1 MNGVDD
7 DIRADFLTEA
17 GELVERLGEQL
28 VDLERSPDDRELL
41 NAVFRAFHTVKG
53 GAGFLG
59 LKAMVDLCHVAE
71 EVFGVVRAGTRK
83 LDANLMDATMQ
94 SVDQIQSMLAEV
106 AAGGDPSPAP
116 ASLLDALR
124 ASAAAP
130 PAQPAAVSVV
140 PAPVAESLTPT
151 RKAAPKK
158 KARAKSKTAT
168 APTAPAADSGSISED
183 EFEAL
188 LDALHGGAAPG
199 TVAKPAE
206 AAPPAAADTNTIT
219 EDEFEKL
226 LDLYHGGAAP
236 GAASPAVMQGFDSA
250 MPAASPGEAV
260 PAPPAAASM
269 AAPKPVPPAHPVSPP
284 AAASAATAETTVRVD
299 TVRLDQMMNL
309 VGELVLV
316 RNRLKTLRARNA
328 TPEAYGKVVGELDHI
343 TRSLQSAV
351 MKIRMQPIKKVFSKF
366 PKLARDV
373 ARGLGKQVDVELIG
387 EDTDL
392 DKNLVEALADPLVHM
407 VRNSVDHGIELPQQR
422 AASGKPAVGKLVLS
436 AEQQGDHILISVRD
450 DGAGID
456 PEKLRRKV
464 VEKGLMDPAQ
474 AAKLTSDECLQLVF
488 MAGFSTKDQVSDL
501 SGRGVGMD
509 VVKSKITALNG
520 SVVIESKVGQ
530 GSCVKLRVP
539 LTLAILPALM
549 VAVGNRLLA
558 LPLADVFDVFALD
571 ETRVRHLDHWQAL
584 LYRNRTL
591 RLIDLQQWTSADG
604 PATDAPRHVVVAQ
617 ADGERFGFIVH
628 SVKAREEV
636 VIKPLG
642 LGLRGLA
649 GLAGATVTGEGR
661 VALIVDFPGLVRA
674 WTTSLH
680 GLSMF

>member
-1 MNGVDD
+1 MSAHDHDIGD

-17 GELVERLGEQL
+17 GELLDRLGEQL
-28 VDLERSPDDRELL
+28 VELERNPQDRELL

-53 GAGFLG
+53 GAGFLA
-59 LKAMVDLCHVAE
+59 LTHMVELCHIAE
-71 EVFGVVRAGTRK
+71 EVFGVVRAGGRPMTPE
-83 LDANLMDATMQ
+83 LMDATMQ
-94 SVDQIQSMLAEV
+94 SLDQLISMMAEV
-106 AAGGDPSPAP
+106 SAGRDPSPAP
-116 ASLLDALR
+116 AALLAALK
-124 ASAAAP
+124 AQTAMPPAPAAAAVAAAP
-130 PAQPAAVSVV
+130 V
-140 PAPVAESLTPT
+140 PVMA
-151 RKAAPKK
+151 
-158 KARAKSKTAT
+158 
-168 APTAPAADSGSISED
+168 APAAKPKAKRARKPKAAATKGDDQITED

-188 LDALHGGAAPG
+188 LDQLHGGKPPGVDAPAVPAAP
-199 TVAKPAE
+199 AAE
-206 AAPPAAADTNTIT
+206 MSL

-226 LDLYHGGAAP
+226 LDQLHGGGAP
-236 GAASPAVMQGFDSA
+236 GMTAPTLP
-250 MPAASPGEAV
+250 PAA
-260 PAPPAAASM
+260 PAPPVREPAPAA
-269 AAPKPVPPAHPVSPP
+269 P
-284 AAASAATAETTVRVD
+284 AAAAPAAETTVRVD

-328 TPEAYGKVVGELDHI
+328 SPEAYAKSVGELDHI
-343 TRSLQSAV
+343 TRSLQAAV
-351 MKIRMQPIKKVFSKF
+351 MKIRMQPIRKVFSKF

-373 ARGLGKQVDVELIG
+373 ARGLGKQVDVELVG

-407 VRNSVDHGIELPQQR
+407 VRNSVDHGIELPQVR
-422 AASGKPAVGKLVLS
+422 AAAGKPATGKLLLS

-464 VEKGLMDPAQ
+464 VEKGLMDPSQ

-488 MAGFSTKDQVSDL
+488 MAGFSTKEQVSDL

-509 VVKSKITALNG
+509 VVKSKITGLNG

-549 VAVGNRLLA
+549 VSVGNRLLA

-571 ETRVRHLDHWQAL
+571 ETRLRRLDHWQAL
-584 LYRNRTL
+584 LYRNSTL
-591 RLIDLQQWTSADG
+591 RLVDLQAWTGAG
-604 PATDAPRHVVVAQ
+604 QPPAGEHGDAPRHVVVAQ
-617 ADGERFGFIVH
+617 AHGERYGFIVH

-674 WTTSLH
+674 WSSGLH
-680 GLSMF
+680 GIALY

>member
-1 MNGVDD
+1 MSASNNGIDD

-17 GELVERLGEQL
+17 GELLDRLGEQL
-28 VDLERSPDDRELL
+28 VELERNPQDRELL

-53 GAGFLG
+53 GAGFLA
-59 LKAMVDLCHVAE
+59 LTHMVELCHIAE
-71 EVFGVVRAGTRK
+71 EVFGVVRAGGRPMTPE
-83 LDANLMDATMQ
+83 LMDATMQ
-94 SVDQIQSMLAEV
+94 SLEQLVSMMAEV
-106 AAGGDPSPAP
+106 AAGHDPSPAP
-116 ASLLDALR
+116 AALLAALKAQTSAPP
-124 ASAAAP
+124 ASAAA
-130 PAQPAAVSVV
+130 AAVAPV
-140 PAPVAESLTPT
+140 PAEA
-151 RKAAPKK
+151 
-158 KARAKSKTAT
+158 
-168 APTAPAADSGSISED
+168 APAAKPKAKRVRKPKAAAASGSDLISED

-188 LDALHGGAAPG
+188 LDQLHGGKPPG
-199 TVAKPAE
+199 VDTPATP
-206 AAPPAAADTNTIT
+206 AQPAAEMSL

-226 LDLYHGGAAP
+226 LDQLHGGAAP
-236 GAASPAVMQGFDSA
+236 GMTA
-250 MPAASPGEAV
+250 
-260 PAPPAAASM
+260 PAPPAAA
-269 AAPKPVPPAHPVSPP
+269 PATPLREPALPAGP
-284 AAASAATAETTVRVD
+284 AAAAPAAETTVRVD

-328 TPEAYGKVVGELDHI
+328 TPEAYAKSVGELDHI
-343 TRSLQSAV
+343 TRSLQAAV
-351 MKIRMQPIKKVFSKF
+351 MKIRMQPIRKVFSKF

-407 VRNSVDHGIELPQQR
+407 VRNSVDHGIELPQVR
-422 AASGKPAVGKLVLS
+422 AAAGKPATGKLLLS

-464 VEKGLMDPAQ
+464 VEKGLMDPSQ

-488 MAGFSTKDQVSDL
+488 MAGFSTKEQVSDL

-509 VVKSKITALNG
+509 VVKSKITGLNG

-549 VAVGNRLLA
+549 VSVGNRLLA

-571 ETRVRHLDHWQAL
+571 ETRLRRLDHWQAL
-584 LYRNRTL
+584 LYRNSTL
-591 RLIDLQQWTSADG
+591 RLVDLQAWSGAGQPPPG
-604 PATDAPRHVVVAQ
+604 EHGDAPRHVVVAQ
-617 ADGERFGFIVH
+617 AHGERYGFIVH

-674 WTTSLH
+674 WSSGLH
-680 GLSMF
+680 GIALY

>member
-1 MNGVDD
+1 MSGVDD

-17 GELVERLGEQL
+17 GELLDRLGEQL
-28 VDLERSPDDRELL
+28 VELERNPQDRELL

-59 LKAMVDLCHVAE
+59 LTNMVALCHIAE
-71 EVFGVVRAGTRK
+71 EVFGVVRSGGRPMTPE
-83 LDANLMDATMQ
+83 LMDATMQ
-94 SVDQIQSMLAEV
+94 SLDQLISMMAEV
-106 AAGGDPSPAP
+106 SSGRDPSPAP
-116 ASLLDALR
+116 PELLAALK
-124 ASAAAP
+124 ANAA
-130 PAQPAAVSVV
+130 
-140 PAPVAESLTPT
+140 
-151 RKAAPKK
+151 
-158 KARAKSKTAT
+158 
-168 APTAPAADSGSISED
+168 TAPAAAAIAKPVMAAAPQPVPAETAMPKAKGKAKAGAKAAPDPAASLED

-188 LDALHGGAAPG
+188 LDQMHGGKPPG
-199 TVAKPAE
+199 VE
-206 AAPPAAADTNTIT
+206 APAAAAPAMSL
-219 EDEFEKL
+219 EDEFEAL
-226 LDLYHGGAAP
+226 LDQMHGGKVAAV
-236 GAASPAVMQGFDSA
+236 AATPAPVPEPAPLPAPAPAPAPVLVRDSA
-250 MPAASPGEAV
+250 
-260 PAPPAAASM
+260 PAAA
-269 AAPKPVPPAHPVSPP
+269 AP
-284 AAASAATAETTVRVD
+284 ASAATGETTVRVD

-328 TPEAYGKVVGELDHI
+328 SPETFAKSVGELDHI

-407 VRNSVDHGIELPQQR
+407 VRNSVDHGIEMPAVR
-422 AASGKPAVGKLVLS
+422 AASGKPATGKLVLA

-464 VEKGLMDPAQ
+464 VEKGLMDPSQ

-488 MAGFSTKDQVSDL
+488 MAGFSTKEQVSDL

-509 VVKSKITALNG
+509 VVKSKITGLNG
-520 SVVIESKVGQ
+520 SVVIESKIGQ

-549 VAVGNRLLA
+549 VSVGSRLLA

-571 ETRVRHLDHWQAL
+571 ETRLRRLDHWQAI
-584 LYRNRTL
+584 LYRNTTL
-591 RLIDLQQWTSADG
+591 RLIDLQAWSGSGTVSPGEAPDS
-604 PATDAPRHVVVAQ
+604 PRHVVIAQ
-617 ADGERFGFIVH
+617 VNGDRYGFIVN

-661 VALIVDFPGLVRA
+661 VALILDFPGLVSA
-674 WTTSLH
+674 WSSGLH
-680 GLSMF
+680 GITAY

>member
-7 DIRADFLTEA
+7 EIRADFLTEA
-17 GELVERLGEQL
+17 GELLDRLGEQL
-28 VDLERSPDDRELL
+28 IDLERNPQDRELL

-59 LKAMVDLCHVAE
+59 LTHMVALCHIAE
-71 EVFGVVRAGTRK
+71 EVFGVVRAGNRPMTP
-83 LDANLMDATMQ
+83 DLMDATMQ
-94 SVDQIQSMLAEV
+94 SLDQLISMMAEV
-106 AAGGDPSPAP
+106 SAGQDPSPAP
-116 ASLLDALR
+116 ASLLAALKAN
-124 ASAAAP
+124 ASTS
-130 PAQPAAVSVV
+130 PAPAAVAEP
-140 PAPVAESLTPT
+140 PAPLEKPKAKAKAKAKAE
-151 RKAAPKK
+151 AAPD
-158 KARAKSKTAT
+158 
-168 APTAPAADSGSISED
+168 PAASLED

-188 LDALHGGAAPG
+188 LDQMHGGKPPGVETPAAP
-199 TVAKPAE
+199 
-206 AAPPAAADTNTIT
+206 AAMSL
-219 EDEFEKL
+219 EDEFEAL
-226 LDLYHGGAAP
+226 LDQMHGGGVPGAAP
-236 GAASPAVMQGFDSA
+236 VEVSAEPKPSPPGRGLGEGASEQDSLARKDPHPRPSPGGRGETSVPSSGSA
-250 MPAASPGEAV
+250 PAAS
-260 PAPPAAASM
+260 
-269 AAPKPVPPAHPVSPP
+269 
-284 AAASAATAETTVRVD
+284 SAATGETTVRVD

-328 TPEAYGKVVGELDHI
+328 TPESYAKSVGELDHI
-343 TRSLQSAV
+343 TRSLQAAV

-407 VRNSVDHGIELPQQR
+407 VRNSVDHGIEMPQVR
-422 AASGKPAVGKLVLS
+422 AASGKPATGKLVLA

-456 PEKLRRKV
+456 PEKLRKKV
-464 VEKGLMDPAQ
+464 VEKGLMDPSQ

-488 MAGFSTKDQVSDL
+488 MAGFSTKEQVSDL

-549 VAVGNRLLA
+549 VSVGARLLA

-571 ETRVRHLDHWQAL
+571 ETRLRRLDHWQAV
-584 LYRNRTL
+584 LYRNSTL
-591 RLIDLQQWTSADG
+591 RLIDLQAWSGACDPIASESGT
-604 PATDAPRHVVVAQ
+604 APRHVVVAQ
-617 ADGERFGFIVH
+617 ANGERYGFIVH

-661 VALIVDFPGLVRA
+661 VALILDFPGLVRA
-674 WTTSLH
+674 WSSGLH
-680 GLSMF
+680 GVTLY

>member
-1 MNGVDD
+1 MSASNNGIDD

-17 GELVERLGEQL
+17 GELLDRLGEQL
-28 VDLERSPDDRELL
+28 VELERNPQDRELL

-53 GAGFLG
+53 GAGFLA
-59 LKAMVDLCHVAE
+59 LTHMVELCHIAE
-71 EVFGVVRAGTRK
+71 EVFGVVRAGGRPMTPE
-83 LDANLMDATMQ
+83 LMDATMQ
-94 SVDQIQSMLAEV
+94 SLDQLVSMMAEV
-106 AAGGDPSPAP
+106 AAGHDPSPAP
-116 ASLLDALR
+116 AALLAALKAQTSAPP
-124 ASAAAP
+124 ASAAA
-130 PAQPAAVSVV
+130 AAVAPV
-140 PAPVAESLTPT
+140 PAEA
-151 RKAAPKK
+151 
-158 KARAKSKTAT
+158 
-168 APTAPAADSGSISED
+168 APAAKPKAKRVRKPKAAAASGSDLISED

-188 LDALHGGAAPG
+188 LDQLHGGKPPG
-199 TVAKPAE
+199 VDTPATP
-206 AAPPAAADTNTIT
+206 AQPAAEMSL

-226 LDLYHGGAAP
+226 LDQLHGGAAP
-236 GAASPAVMQGFDSA
+236 GMTA
-250 MPAASPGEAV
+250 
-260 PAPPAAASM
+260 PAPPAAA
-269 AAPKPVPPAHPVSPP
+269 PATPLREPALPAGP
-284 AAASAATAETTVRVD
+284 AAAAPAAETTVRVD

-328 TPEAYGKVVGELDHI
+328 TPEAYAKSVGELDHI
-343 TRSLQSAV
+343 TRSLQAAV
-351 MKIRMQPIKKVFSKF
+351 MKIRMQPIRKVFSKF

-407 VRNSVDHGIELPQQR
+407 VRNSVDHGIELPQVR
-422 AASGKPAVGKLVLS
+422 AAAGKPATGKLLLS

-464 VEKGLMDPAQ
+464 VEKGLMDPSQ

-488 MAGFSTKDQVSDL
+488 MAGFSTKEQVSDL

-509 VVKSKITALNG
+509 VVKSKITGLNG

-549 VAVGNRLLA
+549 VSVGNRLLA

-571 ETRVRHLDHWQAL
+571 ETRLRRLDHWQAL
-584 LYRNRTL
+584 LYRNSTL
-591 RLIDLQQWTSADG
+591 RLVDLQAWSGAGQPPPG
-604 PATDAPRHVVVAQ
+604 EHGDAPRHVVVAQ
-617 ADGERFGFIVH
+617 AHGERYGFIVH

-674 WTTSLH
+674 WSSGLH
-680 GLSMF
+680 GIALY

>member
-1 MNGVDD
+1 MSGVDD

-17 GELVERLGEQL
+17 GELLERLGEQL
-28 VDLERSPDDRELL
+28 VDLERNPADRELL

-53 GAGFLG
+53 GAGFLN
-59 LKAMVDLCHVAE
+59 LKAMVELCHIAE
-71 EVFGVVRAGTRK
+71 EVFGVVRSGGRPMTPE
-83 LDANLMDATMQ
+83 LMDATMQ
-94 SVDQIQSMLAEV
+94 SLDQLVSMMAEV
-106 AAGGDPSPAP
+106 ADGNDPTPAP
-116 ASLLDALR
+116 PALLAALR
-124 ASAAAP
+124 ANAATGAASGPVPAVPVAAPPVAGAAAAP
-130 PAQPAAVSVV
+130 ATVVEGPERKSGQKPGAGPKAKGRKPAKS
-140 PAPVAESLTPT
+140 
-151 RKAAPKK
+151 KAAP
-158 KARAKSKTAT
+158 
-168 APTAPAADSGSISED
+168 PVDPNSISED

-188 LDALHGGAAPG
+188 LDQLHGSSIPGKAAVEAPAAPASG
-199 TVAKPAE
+199 E
-206 AAPPAAADTNTIT
+206 IT

-226 LDLYHGGAAP
+226 LDLYHGGGVP
-236 GAASPAVMQGFDSA
+236 GAASPAVVQDFDKTPSA
-250 MPAASPGEAV
+250 VVAPGPAPATV
-260 PAPPAAASM
+260 PAPVAATPAAA
-269 AAPKPVPPAHPVSPP
+269 AAPAG
-284 AAASAATAETTVRVD
+284 ETTVRVD

-316 RNRLKTLRARNA
+316 RNRLKTLRGKQA
-328 TPEAYGKVVGELDHI
+328 TAEAFAKSVGELDHI
-343 TRSLQSAV
+343 TRSLQAAV

-407 VRNSVDHGIELPQQR
+407 VRNSVDHGIEMPQLR
-422 AASGKPAVGKLVLS
+422 AASGKPTTGKLVLA

-464 VEKGLMDPAQ
+464 VEKGLMD
-474 AAKLTSDECLQLVF
+474 AAVAARLTSDECLQLVF
-488 MAGFSTKDQVSDL
+488 MAGFSTKEQVSDL

-520 SVVIESKVGQ
+520 SVVIESKIGQ

-571 ETRVRHLDHWQAL
+571 ESRTRHLDHWQAV
-584 LYRNRTL
+584 LYRNSTL
-591 RLIDLQQWTSADG
+591 RLVDLQEWSGAQG
-604 PATDAPRHVVVAQ
+604 PTTDAPRHVVVAQ
-617 ADGERFGFIVH
+617 ANGERYGFIVH
-628 SVKAREEV
+628 TVKAREEV

-674 WTTSLH
+674 WSTRLH
-680 GLSMF
+680 GVSLF

>member
-1 MNGVDD
+1 MSANNHDIGD

-17 GELVERLGEQL
+17 GELLDRLGEQL
-28 VDLERSPDDRELL
+28 VELERNPQDRELL

-53 GAGFLG
+53 GAGFLN
-59 LKAMVDLCHVAE
+59 LKHMVALCHVAE
-71 EVFGVVRAGTRK
+71 EVFGVVRAGHRPMTPE
-83 LDANLMDATMQ
+83 LMDATMQ
-94 SVDQIQSMLAEV
+94 SLDQLISMMAEV
-106 AAGGDPSPAP
+106 SAGNDPSPAP
-116 ASLLDALR
+116 AALLAALKSQTGSLPVVA
-124 ASAAAP
+124 AAAP
-130 PAQPAAVSVV
+130 AAIGS
-140 PAPVAESLTPT
+140 PEPPRAAAAA
-151 RKAAPKK
+151 RAKAGAKGKRAGKAKAAPE
-158 KARAKSKTAT
+158 
-168 APTAPAADSGSISED
+168 PDSISED

-188 LDALHGGAAPG
+188 LDQLHGGKAPGVEAPAAP
-199 TVAKPAE
+199 APAMSL
-206 AAPPAAADTNTIT
+206 

-226 LDLYHGGAAP
+226 LDQLHGGAAP
-236 GAASPAVMQGFDSA
+236 GMSAGF
-250 MPAASPGEAV
+250 E
-260 PAPPAAASM
+260 PAAAST
-269 AAPKPVPPAHPVSPP
+269 AVSAPPPASRPVATPV
-284 AAASAATAETTVRVD
+284 AAAKEATGETTVRVD

-328 TPEAYGKVVGELDHI
+328 SPESYAKSVGELDHI
-343 TRSLQSAV
+343 TRSLQAAV
-351 MKIRMQPIKKVFSKF
+351 MKIRMQPIRKVFSKF

-407 VRNSVDHGIELPQQR
+407 VRNSVDHGIELPQVR
-422 AASGKPAVGKLVLS
+422 AAAGKPATGKLLLA

-464 VEKGLMDPAQ
+464 VEKGLMDPSQ

-488 MAGFSTKDQVSDL
+488 MAGFSTKEQVSDL

-520 SVVIESKVGQ
+520 SVAIESKIGQ

-549 VAVGNRLLA
+549 VTVGARLLA

-571 ETRVRHLDHWQAL
+571 ETRLRRLDHWQAI
-584 LYRNRTL
+584 LYRNTTL
-591 RLIDLQQWTSADG
+591 RLVDLQAWSGAGDPIAGEAGT
-604 PATDAPRHVVVAQ
+604 APRHVVVAQ
-617 ADGERFGFIVH
+617 AHGERFGFIVH

-661 VALIVDFPGLVRA
+661 VALILDFPGLVRA
-674 WTTSLH
+674 WSPGLH
-680 GLSMF
+680 GVALY